1 MPRAWPSGTGG
12 TAAASAAGRPEWG
25 RSAAAAAAVVP
36 KYDSSN
42 LLPCVLGRRVDK
54 ACSTDAF
61 NALHDV
67 TTLVVEANDI
77 IFERVFYL
85 NR

>member
-1 MPRAWPSGTGG
+1 MEQVALQIECRGPPA
-12 TAAASAAGRPEWG
+12 WG
-25 RSAAAAAAVVP
+25 RHAAAAVVP